1 MTQLEQQM
9 LDELGVTQVL
19 TNVLADYLTQK
30 GVAATADEGL
40 DTLVPKV
47 LLITSGENA
56 AYKTEIIAAPANGTT
71 LTLKTGV
78 ITVISTVLTSAN
90 SFTIAMPTTPISG
103 YINEC
108 GLKFKIGASLPTI
121 TLPTIAYWRT
131 PQYIPSINTSR
142 VIILERETYDGT
154 TWETYATCDKN

>member
-9 LDELGVTQVL
+9 LDELSEAQNFVYDLAENLNTQ
-19 TNVLADYLTQK
+19 
-30 GVAATADEGL
+30 GVAANLTEGL

-47 LLITSGENA
+47 LEIESGGNA

-90 SFTIAMPTTPISG
+90 SFTIAMPAAPTSG

-142 VIILERETYDGT
+142 VIILERETFDGT

>member
-1 MTQLEQQM
+1 MI
-9 LDELGVTQVL
+9 GR
-19 TNVLADYLTQK
+19 TNA
-30 GVAATADEGL
+30 
-40 DTLVPKV
+40 
-47 LLITSGENA
+47 TSGENA

-78 ITVISTVLTSAN
+78 ITIISTVLTSAN
-90 SFTIAMPTTPISG
+90 NFTIAMPATPTSG

-108 GLKFKIGASLPTI
+108 GLKFKIGASLPTM

-131 PQYIPSINTSR
+131 PQYVPYINTSR
-142 VIILERETYDGT
+142 VIILERETFNGT